1 MTRRETIVHD
11 YGNWAW
17 YETPPPD
24 DSAAGL
30 WRYMAECGLTDSE
43 RFPEVWAAYDRVRA
57 DEAAKV
63 W

>member
-1 MTRRETIVHD
+1 
-11 YGNWAW
+11 
-17 YETPPPD
+17 
-24 DSAAGL
+24 
-30 WRYMAECGLTDSE
+30 MAECGLTDSE

>member
-1 MTRRETIVHD
+1 MSRRETIVHD
-11 YGNWAW
+11 YGSWAW

-24 DSAAGL
+24 NSARGL
-30 WRYMAECGLTDSE
+30 WRYITEGGFDAE
-43 RFPEVWAAYDRVRA
+43 RFPEVWAAYDAARV